1 MMEQPV
7 QACDAPVRGNQFRD
21 LTGRRFGRLTVLRL
35 TGDKAADGCYY
46 WLCRCE
52 CGKETTVSSNK
63 LLQGRTLSCG
73 CYGRERREKSRTYV
87 GGTCLEIAYSKKL
100 PVNNTSGA
108 RGVSRSRGLWLA
120 KISFARKQFFLGRYR
135 NFGEAV
141 AIYRKAEALRDEV
154 LDEIGELQEEAVHVF
169 ASRLMELRELNACSR
184 PQRWRMEQ

>member
-1 MMEQPV
+1 MMEQSV
-7 QACDAPVRGNQFRD
+7 QAYDAPARGNQFRD
-21 LTGRRFGRLTVLRL
+21 LTGRQFGRLTVLRL

-46 WLCRCE
+46 WLCWCE
-52 CGKETTVSSNK
+52 CGKE
-63 LLQGRTLSCG
+63 
-73 CYGRERREKSRTYV
+73 RRENSRTYV
-87 GGTCLEIAYSKKL
+87 VGTCLEIAYSKKL
-100 PVNNTSGA
+100 PVNNASGV
-108 RGVSRSRGLWLA
+108 RSVSWSRGLWLA

-184 PQRWRMEQ
+184 SQRWRMKQ